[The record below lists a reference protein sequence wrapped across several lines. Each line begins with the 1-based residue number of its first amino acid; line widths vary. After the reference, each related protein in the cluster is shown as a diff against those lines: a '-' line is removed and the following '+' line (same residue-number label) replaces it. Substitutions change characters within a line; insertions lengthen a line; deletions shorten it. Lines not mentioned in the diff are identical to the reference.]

1 MHDDVPVEDRE
12 GRLSGMAGEKRAPRP
27 ANAWS
32 AVPLW
37 DAYVVTVLGLMA
49 GLALLAGEGWRAWT
63 AAGLLAA
70 VAAGYLAGGR
80 RALMSEGSAPRSS
93 LLWTAGY
100 AALFVPAA
108 VLVPPAASALFAL
121 APLAYMT
128 VPPRWAGSAVGV
140 MLFGPAL
147 IGQALDPGPVRDLA
161 ALLLVNTAILLFSM
175 WFGGWINRIIGQS
188 AERAALIEELEAGR
202 EQIAAL
208 SARTGAQAERERMAR
223 EIHDTLAQGFTSV
236 VTLAQAVESEL
247 ETDPEAARRHLALL
261 LETGRENLAEA
272 RALVAGA
279 PAAGSAAAGALEE
292 ALRRA
297 ADRLAAETGAEAVF
311 ETRGGV
317 PDRLSPDTQ
326 VDLLRAVQESL
337 ANVRRHAA
345 AGAVR
350 VVLEYGADTVGVAVQ
365 DDGRGFDP
373 DRTAAPADGSGYGLL
388 GLGRRAEAAGG
399 RCTVQSSPGAGT
411 TVVFR
416 LPLDRTG
423 PPGRTGTDHANGA
436 PA

>member
-1 MHDDVPVEDRE
+1 MSGRE
-12 GRLSGMAGEKRAPRP
+12 GAPRTGH
-27 ANAWS
+27 AWS
-32 AVPLW
+32 SVPRW
-37 DAYVVTVLGLMA
+37 DAYVVAVLALMA
-49 GLALLAGEGWRAWT
+49 GLALAAGEGWRAW
-63 AAGLLAA
+63 ASAGLLLAL
-70 VAAGYLAGGR
+70 AAGYLAGGR
-80 RALMSEGSAPRSS
+80 RALLAEGAAARASGPWLACY
-93 LLWTAGY
+93 T
-100 AALFVPAA
+100 ALFLPAA

-128 VPPRWAGSAVGV
+128 APPRWAGAAVGT
-140 MLFGPAL
+140 MLFGPVL
-147 IGQALDPGPVRDLA
+147 ITQALDPGPVPGLA
-161 ALLLVNTAILLFSM
+161 ALLLANTAILLFSI

-236 VTLAQAVESEL
+236 VTLAQAVQSEL
-247 ETDPEAARRHLALL
+247 GTDPEAARRHLALL

-311 ETRGGV
+311 EVRGGAPALLPAGV
-317 PDRLSPDTQ
+317 Q
-326 VDLLRAVQESL
+326 VDLLRAAQESL
-337 ANVRRHAA
+337 ANVRRHAG

-350 VVLEYGADTVGVAVQ
+350 VVLEYGADTVGVAVR
-365 DDGRGFDP
+365 DDGRGFAP
-373 DRTAAPADGSGYGLL
+373 ERAPAPAGGSGHGLP
-388 GLGRRAEAAGG
+388 GLRRRAEAAGG
-399 RCTVQSSPGAGT
+399 RCTVQASPGAGT
-411 TVVFR
+411 AVVFR
-416 LPLDRTG
+416 LPLG
-423 PPGRTGTDHANGA
+423 GTGTDRPNGA

>member
-1 MHDDVPVEDRE
+1 
-12 GRLSGMAGEKRAPRP
+12 MAGEEEPTRTGAPRTGH
-27 ANAWS
+27 AWS
-32 AVPLW
+32 SVPRW
-37 DAYVVTVLGLMA
+37 DAYVVAVLGLMA
-49 GLALLAGEGWRAWT
+49 GLALLAGEGWRAWA

-70 VAAGYLAGGR
+70 LAAGYLAGGR
-80 RALMSEGSAPRSS
+80 RALMAAEGAGPRAAR
-93 LLWTAGY
+93 LWTAAY
-100 AALFVPAA
+100 TALFVPAA
-108 VLVPPAASALFAL
+108 VLVPPASSALFAL

-128 VPPRWAGSAVGV
+128 VPPRWAGTAVGT
-140 MLFGPAL
+140 MLFAPVL
-147 IGQALDPGPVRDLA
+147 IGQALDPAPAPEPA

-236 VTLAQAVESEL
+236 VALAQAVESEL
-247 ETDPEAARRHLALL
+247 DGDPEAARRHLALL

-297 ADRLAAETGAEAVF
+297 TDRLAAETGADAVF
-311 ETRGGV
+311 EVRGAA
-317 PDRLSPDTQ
+317 PALLSAGAQ

-337 ANVRRHAA
+337 ANVRRHAG

-350 VVLEYGADTVGVAVQ
+350 VVLEYGADTVGVAVR
-365 DDGRGFDP
+365 DDGRGFAP
-373 DRTAAPADGSGYGLL
+373 ERAPAPGGGSGHGLP
-388 GLGRRAEAAGG
+388 GLRRRAEAAGG
-399 RCTVQSSPGAGT
+399 RCTVQASPGAGAA
-411 TVVFR
+411 VVFR

-423 PPGRTGTDHANGA
+423 TDRPNGA